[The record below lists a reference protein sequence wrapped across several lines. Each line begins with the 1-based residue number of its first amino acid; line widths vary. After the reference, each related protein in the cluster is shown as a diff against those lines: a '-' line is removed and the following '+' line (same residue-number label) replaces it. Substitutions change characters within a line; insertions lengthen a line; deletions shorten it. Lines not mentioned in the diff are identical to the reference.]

1 MTSPTDDTTPID
13 LVAGYVLDDL
23 SPEEAAQLDRM
34 LADTPTV
41 QDEINA
47 FQDTLSLLPYNLPLA
62 QPSEGLKRNILNAA
76 RRSLDD
82 STVEAHANV
91 TRMDRSKVVPITS
104 ARSRQWQR
112 LITPISMG
120 IAAIAV
126 AAFCVEQALFNQQV
140 QQMASLQKKLDSTAL
155 ELQTLRT
162 ELKASQSIAQL
173 VSDPKTYT
181 YALEGES
188 SIQADRR
195 PAARV
200 FAKPGDRNVTIVAQ
214 NLPQLP
220 EGQIY
225 RFWSATKTSPKPMY
239 CGQFQQTSSG
249 TVQWTASDEACMTNP
264 LEMMITV
271 EAINN
276 PITSPGP
283 VVLQTIG

>member
-1 MTSPTDDTTPID
+1 MTSPTDDTNQID

-23 SPEEAAQLDRM
+23 SPEEAAQLDRI
-34 LADTPTV
+34 LADTPAL

-47 FQDTLSLLPYNLPLA
+47 FQETRALLPYDLPLVEPA
-62 QPSEGLKRNILNAA
+62 ESLKRNILTAA
-76 RRSLDD
+76 RRSLDH
-82 STVEAHANV
+82 SSLENHADV
-91 TRMDRSKVVPITS
+91 TRTNPSNVVPITS
-104 ARSRQWQR
+104 APSRRWQR

-126 AAFCVEQALFNQQV
+126 AALGVEQVQFNQQA
-140 QQMASLQKKLDSTAL
+140 QQMAALQKKLDDTAR
-155 ELQTLRT
+155 EVQTLQT

-181 YALEGES
+181 YALVGGS

-225 RFWSATKTSPKPMY
+225 RFWSATKTSPTPMY

-249 TVQWTASDEACMTNP
+249 TIQWTTSDEACMTNP
-264 LEMMITV
+264 LQMMVTV
-271 EAINN
+271 EAIDN
-276 PITSPGP
+276 PITAPGP
-283 VVLQTIG
+283 VVLESLG